1 MNLAFISSPYKAVLD
16 NAKNANLTIQQA
28 HETALQF
35 AKTASKWAIDKGY
48 IPIAPVLLFDGIL
61 TENEREQITQMCV
74 NLVKKCEVFVFCDTP
89 FTQDSEGMAYELDI
103 AELNHKCVENLQ
115 FVTPYKCV

>member
-16 NAKNANLTIQQA
+16 NAENANLTIQQA
-28 HETALQF
+28 HDIALQF
-35 AKTASKWAIDKGY
+35 AKTASKWAVDKGY
-48 IPIAPVLLFDGIL
+48 IPIAPVLLFNDVL

-74 NLVKKCEVFVFCDTP
+74 NLVKKCEVFVFCHTP

-103 AELNHKCVENLQ
+103 ANLNHKCIEDLH
-115 FVTPYKCV
+115 FITPYQAV